1 MRAKPTLTFNGF
13 SMHPLDALKNTAVL
27 FEAGYLLATSNNHEY
42 CEIGDTIV
50 SLATDYA
57 FEVKNAIFYSRQD
70 IAPEKQPEY
79 MVNLSTQREA
89 CGLTTTELARL
100 LDLDEEI
107 ILQWE
112 SGEYEPTIS
121 MLIPLANVLGC
132 DPLSLL
138 SEKNS
143 AAAVT
148 VNQPDIQE
156 ESIGTRIEAARK
168 KVGLTEADLARMI
181 HTYNDPINDWECGIC
196 EVPAS
201 QIIPLANALGCDP
214 MWLLTGGPIA
224 RASSDTMGQ

>member
-1 MRAKPTLTFNGF
+1 MHHNKATTLDC
-13 SMHPLDALKNTAVL
+13 LEELKNLGSLITLIAKSAQDTTL
-27 FEAGYLLATSNNHEY
+27 SNDIESCAGLAWDMANS
-42 CEIGDTIV
+42 ISRKLSG
-50 SLATDYA
+50 S
-57 FEVKNAIFYSRQD
+57 IFLQTPNTETNSR
-70 IAPEKQPEY
+70 IR
-79 MVNLSTQREA
+79 MQREA

-112 SGEYEPTIS
+112 SRECEPTIS
-121 MLIPLANVLGC
+121 MLIPLANILGC

-224 RASSDTMGQ
+224 RAS

>member
-1 MRAKPTLTFNGF
+1 MEALQTTPKTCSLNTYNKVLCDDLDLDSFALTIANLLSAVRTFNLLDDTRLKEVGF
-13 SMHPLDALKNTAVL
+13 DVL
-27 FEAGYLLATSNNHEY
+27 EFTHEY
-42 CEIGDTIV
+42 A
-50 SLATDYA
+50 LA
-57 FEVKNAIFYSRQD
+57 
-70 IAPEKQPEY
+70 IASTKQQHSIRSG
-79 MVNLSTQREA
+79 NKIACIRTKREA

-112 SGEYEPTIS
+112 SGEFEPTIS

-224 RASSDTMGQ
+224 RAS